1 MATGTRVSAM
11 KHGAESAGYDA
22 TKPLCTTTARFP
34 ALRTMHESSLPLWR
48 RYMTLSHEELSAR
61 VELRESAEAI
71 FELGRRHELGRGGAE
86 KDYAKAA
93 ALFAEAAD
101 MGHEESVAKLHA
113 LVSLHGS
120 PSGHVPAQRV
130 TPESVVSGSWCAQN
144 RPPAR
149 SGAACEWR
157 MRPRS
162 RQRAPFVVSPAHWH
176 TLRFARARS
185 A

>member
-101 MGHEESVAKLHA
+101 MGHEESAAKLHA
-113 LVSLHGS
+113 LRDW
-120 PSGHVPAQRV
+120 VPAAWTKAREVPQPPWGWDV
-130 TPESVVSGSWCAQN
+130 STMKTKGTESDLVDDWC
-144 RPPAR
+144 
-149 SGAACEWR
+149 
-157 MRPRS
+157 
-162 RQRAPFVVSPAHWH
+162 
-176 TLRFARARS
+176 
-185 A
+185 